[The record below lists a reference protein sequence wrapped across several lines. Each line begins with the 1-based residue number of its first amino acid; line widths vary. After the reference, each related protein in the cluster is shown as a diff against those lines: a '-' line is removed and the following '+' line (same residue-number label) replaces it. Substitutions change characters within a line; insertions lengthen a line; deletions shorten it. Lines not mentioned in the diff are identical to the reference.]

1 MGISVSHVLLKFK
14 IESAHLKSQGLKLRK
29 VIFQK
34 KGKVLLPK
42 EREMIVGRPNNRSS
56 A

>member
-14 IESAHLKSQGLKLRK
+14 IESAHLKSQRLRLRK

-34 KGKVLLPK
+34 KGKVLSPK
-42 EREMIVGRPNNRSS
+42 EREMIVG
-56 A
+56 